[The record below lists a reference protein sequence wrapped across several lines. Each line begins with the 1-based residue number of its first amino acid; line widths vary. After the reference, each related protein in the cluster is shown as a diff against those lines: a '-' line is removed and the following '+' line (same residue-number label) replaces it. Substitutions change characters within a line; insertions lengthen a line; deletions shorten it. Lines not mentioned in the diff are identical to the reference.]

1 MYSNPHIG
9 GEIARER
16 QRDMI
21 AQAHQQR
28 LAREA
33 RDLTGVSRRA
43 AWAKRWLTRSRK
55 RRPAVLPSL
64 IEESE

>member
-33 RDLTGVSRRA
+33 RDPTRASRRA
-43 AWAKRWLTRSRK
+43 AWVKRWMIRSRK
-55 RRPAVLPSL
+55 PRPAVLPSL
-64 IEESE
+64 IEE

>member
-28 LAREA
+28 LVREA
-33 RDLTGVSRRA
+33 RDLARVSRHA
-43 AWAKRWLTRSRK
+43 AWARRWMIRSRK
-55 RRPAVLPSL
+55 RSAVLPSL
-64 IEESE
+64 IEE